1 MKFKEWLLNEE
12 IYVQNKTATVFHRTC
27 QGCDVLKSV
36 KAVSNILTT
45 SYKMTP
51 QGAYGAGLYT
61 TYKIESQFTNFMQGY
76 GKAIVKFKVEGLDK
90 YLVFELSEAK
100 KIHGKDYKISDQ
112 LKKLGILDRFDK
124 SKLEEYDERQKKL
137 NSSELAHAILD
148 QNHWI
153 ENSIKG
159 IIYYSQGDGYCLLKY
174 PIIQDETITML
185 GYAIA
190 DNDDVEKI
198 EELKNNKG
206 WIATVGALGTSIKNV
221 YNSKNKEKFAFG
233 DNSKIID
240 YIIDQVSKSEN
251 LEEIGKQLKPKIEKI
266 SELDVARLIASAE
279 RKDKDKMAEL
289 IIKNKSEISDQNL
302 RDLIKN
308 AIEKE
313 KVTKI
318 IIQNKTEL
326 SSKKILILLKS
337 AINKDKMVDLITDY
351 KYEYK
356 KEYSGTDV
364 FNLIWYAKT
373 KYKIL
378 QYLSNINI
386 SKLNDNQIRNL
397 LFKTTDTDDVK
408 AIAQIINKNH
418 MNKTP
423 EIQEL
428 LDNYIRD
435 KYYQPQAMAAK

>member
-1 MKFKEWLLNEE
+1 MNFKKWLISEE
-12 IYVQNKTATVFHRTC
+12 IYSQNKTATVYHRTC
-27 QGCDVLKSV
+27 AGCDVLKSV

-76 GKAIVKFKVEGLDK
+76 GKAIVKFKVTDLDK

-124 SKLEEYDERQKKL
+124 SKLEEYDERQKKP
-137 NSSELAHAILD
+137 NSSELAHAILN

-233 DNSKIID
+233 DNSKMID

-251 LEEIGKQLKPKIEKI
+251 LEEIGKKFKPQIEKI
-266 SELDVARLIASAE
+266 SELDVARLIASSE

-289 IIKNKSEISDQNL
+289 IIKNKSEIS
-302 RDLIKN
+302 
-308 AIEKE
+308 
-313 KVTKI
+313 
-318 IIQNKTEL
+318 
-326 SSKKILILLKS
+326 
-337 AINKDKMVDLITDY
+337 
-351 KYEYK
+351 
-356 KEYSGTDV
+356 
-364 FNLIWYAKT
+364 
-373 KYKIL
+373 
-378 QYLSNINI
+378 
-386 SKLNDNQIRNL
+386 
-397 LFKTTDTDDVK
+397 
-408 AIAQIINKNH
+408 
-418 MNKTP
+418 
-423 EIQEL
+423 
-428 LDNYIRD
+428 
-435 KYYQPQAMAAK
+435 